1 MEGQEMAIEQQ
12 ASVTNLPENFALK
25 GDLTNLHIGDFNGD
39 GFDDFLRQEKGSSNN
54 DNVSTA
60 QI

>member
-1 MEGQEMAIEQQ
+1 MAIEQQ